1 MGYQL
6 AMSAEI
12 HDWLTDLGAS
22 DPLTARLVGQGL
34 TALIAGGVSLGP
46 PMVISLAG
54 SSRQA
59 DLTDVLDRSYQRRLE
74 RMQILRQAVAE
85 ATNLVSDARLQIAE
99 LESRQAELGD
109 SGRRALEDGQA
120 ELGAAAATELA
131 AARDQAAELARLLPA
146 MIEGERKLI
155 DKSQRSQLL
164 TDAFRTRKDTLRARH
179 TAAGVELAIA
189 EAAAAAL
196 GQATGDQGEPGEDLD
211 ASVTAAAD
219 RLRDITGEIEAELHG
234 SPLAEDLSDLR
245 RSAGLMELRPGAPAD
260 SDVRILFGIEPAGT
274 ALLIAILEGYD
285 AVRDHYEEAVGLAS
299 GLLREARAGQ
309 DPGAAAHRFGAAR
322 AFLDEFFGDDA
333 GEGGAGPANSR
344 I

>member
-1 MGYQL
+1 MGYRL

-22 DPLTARLVGQGL
+22 DPLTARLVGEGL

-59 DLTDVLDRSYQRRLE
+59 DLTDVLDQSYQRRLE
-74 RMQILRQAVAE
+74 RMQILRRAVAE

-146 MIEGERKLI
+146 MIEDERKLI
-155 DKSQRSQLL
+155 DKSQRSQPL

-189 EAAAAAL
+189 EAAAAL

-219 RLRDITGEIEAELHG
+219 RLRDTTGEIEAELHG

-260 SDVRILFGIEPAGT
+260 RDVRILFGIEPAGT
-274 ALLIAILEGYD
+274 ALLIAILEGSD
-285 AVRDHYEEAVGLAS
+285 AVRDNYDEAVGLAS

-322 AFLDEFFGDDA
+322 AFLDEFFGDGAAD
-333 GEGGAGPANSR
+333 GGAGPANLR